1 MSNCLVFSKKYAN
14 TTNISNAA
22 RRPVIV
28 AAAVVSIR
36 VMRNEYG
43 GEIIDSFEIIPNA
56 EKIGV
61 SLCIYVGLK
70 NLNQSALVS
79 SRSITLSKIN
89 S

>member
-1 MSNCLVFSKKYAN
+1 MNMV
-14 TTNISNAA
+14 
-22 RRPVIV
+22 
-28 AAAVVSIR
+28 
-36 VMRNEYG
+36 
-43 GEIIDSFEIIPNA
+43 EIIDSFEIIPNA
-56 EKIGV
+56 EKIWV